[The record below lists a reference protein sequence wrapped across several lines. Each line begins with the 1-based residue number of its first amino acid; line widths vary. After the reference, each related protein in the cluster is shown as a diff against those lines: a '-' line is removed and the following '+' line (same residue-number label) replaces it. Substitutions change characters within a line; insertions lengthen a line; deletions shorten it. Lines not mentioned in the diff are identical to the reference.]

1 MHRKI
6 IKTVLILC
14 FYYVMLLIYKLI
26 ILFTTITNNSFFM
39 KFLLFFKVL
48 LKQVKCN
55 EFINNARIYI
65 YICIEE
71 KNRKKQFLLELTF
84 IYIYFT
90 IKIEPVFIF
99 ISIYNQ

>member
-65 YICIEE
+65 CIEE